1 MNISIG
7 WINEDGELE
16 KHMANLIT
24 EFQKANGSNNSS
36 SNSIYNDPQPGT
48 SRSFEQVVS
57 LKKKFYLLLNF
68 LFF

>member
-24 EFQKANGSNNSS
+24 ELQKANGSNNSS

-57 LKKKFYLLLNF
+57 LKQNSICFLIF